1 MKHYFKH
8 KMRGKSPGTIVAMV
22 LFGIVAIVGLA
33 ILFGFAIMWLWNTLM
48 PELFGLPT
56 LTYWQAVGLFILSK
70 ILIGCGSSGRGS
82 SHHKKHDS
90 ECKDGKKKRTDFSKW
105 DHYDK
110 FWEEKGDEAYTK
122 YVEELEAGKETSK
135 EDQLDKKDE

>member
-22 LFGIVAIVGLA
+22 LFGIIAIVGLA
-33 ILFGFAIMWLWNTLM
+33 ILFGFIIMWLWNALM

-70 ILIGCGSSGRGS
+70 ILFGCGGGRGS
-82 SHHKKHDS
+82 SNHKKHS
-90 ECKDGKKKRTDFSKW
+90 NECKDGKKKRTDFSKW

-110 FWEEKGDEAYTK
+110 FWEEQGNEAYTK
-122 YVEELEAGKETSK
+122 YVEEMDA
-135 EDQLDKKDE
+135 QKKPSDSSTKIDE